1 MKKKPPEH
9 ENLERWMVS
18 YADFMTLLFALFV
31 VLYAF
36 AMAKQSDAKSIA
48 ESIAQAF
55 NEASVVNSPGG
66 ALLVPGS
73 LATQLAE
80 EVQEAVKQQ
89 LDASQG
95 DTGKQIIE
103 NGGVMMNFQTTSTVS
118 QEERDDT
125 TSGSDDERDGQNNA
139 DSATSA
145 GDLVISENETSRNE
159 NPKSNEPDG
168 GSQTGEGGLQAGGS
182 ADAFERGGKDQVD
195 ADTIGEGKV
204 GTHFDAVRRS
214 ISETV
219 SESGM
224 ENFIDINE
232 DPHWLSINI
241 NSGLLFAED
250 SASVLAAS
258 RPVIQKIAVVLS
270 GINNYVRIRGYTD
283 DSFIPNGIFRNS
295 WDLSANRAVSVLNE
309 LEKSGINPERM
320 AIEKLFLHQA
330 KIDTV
335 KVQDAMVI
343 QQAESRIN
351 YFIANLGSREKV
363 EEYFRKPL
371 PELKEQMIEVI
382 RNQYTVQEVQRN
394 LTKDV
399 KATPSDVRK
408 YYATLPPDSI
418 PYIPQQ
424 VEVKLLSLNPVIPQ
438 QEIDDVKARLRDFTN
453 KINSG
458 ENEFS
463 TLAILYSEDGSSM
476 YGGEIGFKSRS
487 ELVPEFA
494 SVAFNLNDTKKVSKI
509 VETEFGYHII
519 QLIEKRGDRINC
531 RHILLKPKVA
541 QKDLD
546 EAKTR
551 LDSIRKDMLDG
562 KFTFE
567 EATQWISQDKD
578 TKNNKGIMVNRRTS
592 STKFEMADLPQEI
605 AKVVDKMEV
614 GDISEPFIMIDQSRN
629 KEIVAIVKLSR
640 RIEGH
645 KANLSDDYQILK
657 NMYENNRK
665 AKIIDDWV
673 VKKQKETYVRI
684 DDDWRNCEFKYS
696 GWIKK

>member
-1 MKKKPPEH
+1 MKIK
-9 ENLERWMVS
+9 
-18 YADFMTLLFALFV
+18 FA
-31 VLYAF
+31 
-36 AMAKQSDAKSIA
+36 I
-48 ESIAQAF
+48 I
-55 NEASVVNSPGG
+55 
-66 ALLVPGS
+66 ALLLGVAVQAS
-73 LATQLAE
+73 AQNNIAE
-80 EVQEAVKQQ
+80 EVAWVVGDEPIYKSDIEEQYMQ
-89 LDASQG
+89 LQY
-95 DTGKQIIE
+95 
-103 NGGVMMNFQTTSTVS
+103 
-118 QEERDDT
+118 ERQPI
-125 TSGSDDERDGQNNA
+125 DGNPYC
-139 DSATSA
+139 
-145 GDLVISENETSRNE
+145 VI
-159 NPKSNEPDG
+159 
-168 GSQTGEGGLQAGGS
+168 
-182 ADAFERGGKDQVD
+182 
-195 ADTIGEGKV
+195 
-204 GTHFDAVRRS
+204 
-214 ISETV
+214 
-219 SESGM
+219 
-224 ENFIDINE
+224 
-232 DPHWLSINI
+232 
-241 NSGLLFAED
+241 
-250 SASVLAAS
+250 
-258 RPVIQKIAVVLS
+258 
-270 GINNYVRIRGYTD
+270 
-283 DSFIPNGIFRNS
+283 
-295 WDLSANRAVSVLNE
+295 
-309 LEKSGINPERM
+309 PERM

-645 KANLSDDYQILK
+645 KANLGDDYQILK

>member
-1 MKKKPPEH
+1 MKIK
-9 ENLERWMVS
+9 
-18 YADFMTLLFALFV
+18 FA
-31 VLYAF
+31 
-36 AMAKQSDAKSIA
+36 I
-48 ESIAQAF
+48 I
-55 NEASVVNSPGG
+55 
-66 ALLVPGS
+66 ALLLGVAVQAS
-73 LATQLAE
+73 AQNNIAE
-80 EVQEAVKQQ
+80 EVAWVVGDEPIYKSDIEEQYMQ
-89 LDASQG
+89 LQY
-95 DTGKQIIE
+95 
-103 NGGVMMNFQTTSTVS
+103 
-118 QEERDDT
+118 ERQPI
-125 TSGSDDERDGQNNA
+125 DGNPYC
-139 DSATSA
+139 
-145 GDLVISENETSRNE
+145 VI
-159 NPKSNEPDG
+159 
-168 GSQTGEGGLQAGGS
+168 
-182 ADAFERGGKDQVD
+182 
-195 ADTIGEGKV
+195 
-204 GTHFDAVRRS
+204 
-214 ISETV
+214 
-219 SESGM
+219 
-224 ENFIDINE
+224 
-232 DPHWLSINI
+232 
-241 NSGLLFAED
+241 
-250 SASVLAAS
+250 
-258 RPVIQKIAVVLS
+258 
-270 GINNYVRIRGYTD
+270 
-283 DSFIPNGIFRNS
+283 
-295 WDLSANRAVSVLNE
+295 
-309 LEKSGINPERM
+309 PERM

-509 VETEFGYHII
+509 VETEFGSHII

>member
-1 MKKKPPEH
+1 MKIK
-9 ENLERWMVS
+9 
-18 YADFMTLLFALFV
+18 FA
-31 VLYAF
+31 
-36 AMAKQSDAKSIA
+36 I
-48 ESIAQAF
+48 I
-55 NEASVVNSPGG
+55 
-66 ALLVPGS
+66 ALLLGVAVQAS
-73 LATQLAE
+73 AQNNIAE
-80 EVQEAVKQQ
+80 EVAWVVGDEPIYKSDIEEQYMQ
-89 LDASQG
+89 LQY
-95 DTGKQIIE
+95 
-103 NGGVMMNFQTTSTVS
+103 
-118 QEERDDT
+118 ERQPI
-125 TSGSDDERDGQNNA
+125 DGNPYC
-139 DSATSA
+139 
-145 GDLVISENETSRNE
+145 VI
-159 NPKSNEPDG
+159 
-168 GSQTGEGGLQAGGS
+168 
-182 ADAFERGGKDQVD
+182 
-195 ADTIGEGKV
+195 
-204 GTHFDAVRRS
+204 
-214 ISETV
+214 
-219 SESGM
+219 
-224 ENFIDINE
+224 
-232 DPHWLSINI
+232 
-241 NSGLLFAED
+241 
-250 SASVLAAS
+250 
-258 RPVIQKIAVVLS
+258 
-270 GINNYVRIRGYTD
+270 
-283 DSFIPNGIFRNS
+283 
-295 WDLSANRAVSVLNE
+295 
-309 LEKSGINPERM
+309 PERM

-382 RNQYTVQEVQRN
+382 RKQYTVQEVQRN